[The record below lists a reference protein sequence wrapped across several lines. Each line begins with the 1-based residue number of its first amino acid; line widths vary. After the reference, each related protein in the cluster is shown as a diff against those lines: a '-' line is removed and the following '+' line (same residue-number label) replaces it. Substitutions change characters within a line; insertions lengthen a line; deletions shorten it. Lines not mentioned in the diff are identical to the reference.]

1 MKLFKNKFFT
11 STFILMLSGLSTK
24 VLGLIIKII
33 FTRIVGNTT
42 ISLYTIVMPTYSL
55 LLTIGTFAMPTTI
68 AKLIAPSIFKK
79 YEEGDISAIKE
90 YLQSTQEGNLKDALL
105 AIGIKNNKEGIEVL
119 FKNLQEE
126 EMLSREQNEK
136 SDG

>member
-1 MKLFKNKFFT
+1 MEQRSLRVLDTNKTFFSKLT
-11 STFILMLSGLSTK
+11 STITKMLIPTK
-24 VLGLIIKII
+24 VSINGMMISIKRNNLIKAYSNYEVAVKEDDIDKKD
-33 FTRIVGNTT
+33 
-42 ISLYTIVMPTYSL
+42 SL
-55 LLTIGTFAMPTTI
+55 
-68 AKLIAPSIFKK
+68 FKK

-105 AIGIKNNKEGIEVL
+105 TIGIKNNKEGIEVL
-119 FKNLQEE
+119 FKNLQGE

>member
-1 MKLFKNKFFT
+1 MIAKETTVNSDLIYTGKTIQLRVDTVEVPNKGYQKREIIEHKGSVAIVAIT
-11 STFILMLSGLSTK
+11 NDNNK
-24 VLGLIIKII
+24 VWYQEK
-33 FTRIVGNTT
+33 
-42 ISLYTIVMPTYSL
+42 Y
-55 LLTIGTFAMPTTI
+55 AI

-105 AIGIKNNKEGIEVL
+105 TIGIENNKNGIEVL

-136 SDG
+136 ADE

>member
-1 MKLFKNKFFT
+1 MRDKNF
-11 STFILMLSGLSTK
+11 SRNVIR
-24 VLGLIIKII
+24 
-33 FTRIVGNTT
+33 RIVKT
-42 ISLYTIVMPTYSL
+42 ITNDNNKVWYQEKY
-55 LLTIGTFAMPTTI
+55 AI
-68 AKLIAPSIFKK
+68 ARLIAPSIFKK
-79 YEEGDISAIKE
+79 YEEEGDISAIKK

-105 AIGIKNNKEGIEVL
+105 TIGIKNNKEGIEEL